1 MLGTTY
7 RANHNIAFWQEK
19 PGRHLVRACTTDG
32 VIDVESM
39 FQKDYEEDAESEVW
53 EGEDEGHKGD
63 QDDSD
68 SFDDETDVL
77 PDF

>member
-1 MLGTTY
+1 
-7 RANHNIAFWQEK
+7 
-19 PGRHLVRACTTDG
+19 
-32 VIDVESM
+32 M